1 MKVGQMSRY
10 VHSLFLMALWLINS
24 AYAKLQITTIPI
36 NFLCLSCRLQT
47 IPAFSLMTV
56 ESEKETLREYLRQT
70 PATNPDQ
77 IWQTC
82 VNQGAT
88 TFRKFWVP
96 STHRAKWFFVL
107 GNFPTVDFHQ
117 IWLRYVNPCPLDVYL
132 KRFSKRFRLG
142 LIPPPQKKSEEIK

>member
-1 MKVGQMSRY
+1 
-10 VHSLFLMALWLINS
+10 MALWLINS

-96 STHRAKWFFVL
+96 STH
-107 GNFPTVDFHQ
+107 
-117 IWLRYVNPCPLDVYL
+117 
-132 KRFSKRFRLG
+132 
-142 LIPPPQKKSEEIK
+142 